1 MREEIHEKDRMCD
14 VVLLQNQD
22 HTISMAFCIAASSG
36 IDGLSMPGL
45 SLLWIIRLLKEIQ
58 DDIHSIPYSE
68 RFKQAIRHSIIHHW
82 PDVIS
87 TFNAS
92 CCALAGGPEGAG
104 DRSEPG

>member
-14 VVLLQNQD
+14 VVLIPNQD
-22 HTISMAFCIAASSG
+22 HTISMTFCIAASSG

-45 SLLWIIRLLKEIQ
+45 RLLWIIRLLKEIQ
-58 DDIHSIPYSE
+58 DDIQSIPYAV
-68 RFKQAIRHSIIHHW
+68 RIKQAIRRSIIHHW

-92 CCALAGGPEGAG
+92 GCALAGGPEGAG
-104 DRSEPG
+104 DRAESG

>member
-58 DDIHSIPYSE
+58 DDIHSHPYSE
-68 RFKQAIRHSIIHHW
+68 RFKQAIRHSIIHQW

-92 CCALAGGPEGAG
+92 CCALAGGP
-104 DRSEPG
+104 